1 MKIYSKKKSEA
12 QRNQIMDSLEKIEEQ
27 LNKVANEEDVDKINE
42 LLGEIFG
49 DRFPK
54 VEKNKEEQEQES
66 YIRTSSP
73 AILRNDGHSA

>member
-1 MKIYSKKKSEA
+1 M
-12 QRNQIMDSLEKIEEQ
+12 
-27 LNKVANEEDVDKINE
+27 DKINE